1 MIQLKQLIQATLVAV
16 LPVGAFLF
24 TSCDTKLASDD
35 LLLTAPH
42 TVDSIIDSFVDNG
55 SYPFVYARLE
65 DKNGNILYEHGK
77 VNSDLLPGVEVDG
90 DTWIR
95 IWSMS
100 KIVTISTALDLVEE
114 GLLSLDDP
122 VSEFIPEFSD
132 LKVAVSPDGT
142 PLTEVGEGEPACP
155 IKLVPMDS
163 VMTVLHLIDHKAGFY
178 YSTTG
183 INCLDSMMAVKDF
196 PAAAD
201 SDDLIRRMA
210 SLPLIQQSGTKYF
223 YGTNTTVLGLVMER
237 ATGKDLQQIVRER
250 VLEPAGIEGLQYDLP
265 EGEALIP
272 RVSGRDTVLRLAH
285 PGELDIFS
293 SSVPDYDPDH
303 ALYLGGEG
311 MIATSDGY
319 TDFLRLLLNRGA
331 LNGARILDSATVKD
345 IHSPHTLLDNPYGYN
360 GYNLWVSSDSMR
372 VQGTGDGGLWIGGGY
387 EGTHF
392 WIDPHREFVGVIMT
406 QIFWVPPAGYGR
418 DDVIRG
424 EIYRQLFESEKN
436 DI

>member
-372 VQGTGDGGLWIGGGY
+372 VQGTGEFSGYRRLVMGG
-387 EGTHF
+387 
-392 WIDPHREFVGVIMT
+392 MM
-406 QIFWVPPAGYGR
+406 
-418 DDVIRG
+418 
-424 EIYRQLFESEKN
+424 
-436 DI
+436 